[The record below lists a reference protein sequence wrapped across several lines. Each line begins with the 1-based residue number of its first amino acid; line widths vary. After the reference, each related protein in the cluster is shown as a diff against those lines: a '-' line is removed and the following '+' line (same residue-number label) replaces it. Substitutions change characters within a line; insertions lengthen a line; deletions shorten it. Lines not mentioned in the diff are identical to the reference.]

1 MDPVYVWG
9 QCNGC
14 QVGDETDIIIMQPD
28 GWVKIGTCMVFF
40 RFISIQS
47 AWVRPEVVIY
57 PRFTHGLCLDRKF
70 NTPKTG
76 TSNGEIEDNRSLVI
90 VRFDG
95 LISRLFVI
103 DLLKMVID
111 LLKMV
116 IVDSYVSLLISGLVE
131 DAMGTCS
138 TPVVWCFLR
147 SYTSSA
153 WMMFLERLTYLY
165 F

>member
-9 QCNGC
+9 QFNGC

-95 LISRLFVI
+95 LICRL
-103 DLLKMVID
+103 
-111 LLKMV
+111 
-116 IVDSYVSLLISGLVE
+116 VDCL
-131 DAMGTCS
+131 
-138 TPVVWCFLR
+138 
-147 SYTSSA
+147 
-153 WMMFLERLTYLY
+153 
-165 F
+165 